1 MKQIFLFI
9 SLIFAI
15 SIAHSKNVTVAGD
28 WLMTK
33 IVTADKTTEA
43 YAPVNFAPNGN
54 FIAMDMNMGT
64 WKLSNNGKVLIINSA
79 MFKAANG
86 ENKVVKRNKEELIL
100 KNSTATLYFIK
111 LDKEK
116 VAEENKNSG
125 FIGTWKLPTDDPKT
139 LRLLT
144 FSTPDNFTFVETEPG
159 VTSKA
164 RGSWIYNKKKHS
176 LIVIMMGHNEDFR
189 GLNKVQSV
197 DKNGFTLENK
207 GKILKAVKAKTSHKI
222 EHLTFSE
229 DDFFDAD
236 GNFKYEGDENKLPWQ
251 DVYAMIDYLKDI
263 HQLTYSYSKLV
274 RNTQVLKKQLLTA
287 NVTTNEDEGRG
298 CIDFIF
304 NGYDKKHLPE
314 DTELPPNC
322 TSSYNKLFPE
332 KGEDFRVTGK
342 EQVTTPAGT
351 FACTVVEALGDNDQR
366 LKMWMIDDKPGVYA
380 KIIAENPD
388 ENFGYYHLFELQSI
402 Q

>member
-33 IVTADKTTEA
+33 MVTADKTTEA
-43 YAPVNFAPNGN
+43 YAPVRFAPNGD
-54 FIAMDMNMGT
+54 FIAMGMKMGT
-64 WKLSNNGKVLIINSA
+64 WKLTNNGKELTINSA

-111 LDKEK
+111 MDKEK

-125 FIGTWKLPTDDPKT
+125 FMGSWKLSSDDPKT

-144 FSTPDNFTFVETEPG
+144 FSAPDNFSYVETEPG
-159 VTSKA
+159 VTTKA
-164 RGSWIYNKKKHS
+164 QGNWIYNEKNHS
-176 LIVIMMGHNEDFR
+176 LIMIMMGHNEDFR
-189 GLNKVQSV
+189 GLNKVQAI

-207 GKILKAVKAKTSHKI
+207 GKTLKAVKAKTSGKI
-222 EHLTFSE
+222 EHLTFTE
-229 DDFFDAD
+229 DDFYDAD
-236 GNFKYEGDENKLPWQ
+236 GNFKYEGEENKLPWR
-251 DVYAMIDYLKDI
+251 DYYAMLDYLKEI

-274 RNTQVLKKQLLTA
+274 RETKVFKKQLLTA
-287 NVTTNEDEGRG
+287 NVTTNEDEERG

-304 NGYDKKHLPE
+304 NGYDKKNLPE
-314 DTELPPNC
+314 DTELPQNC
-322 TSSYNKLFPE
+322 TSSDNKLFPE

-351 FACTVVEALGDNDQR
+351 FACTVVEALGNNDQL

-388 ENFGYYHLFELQSI
+388 ENFGYYHLFELQNI